1 MEQGNNQNEFV
12 DLSQVLSEAET
23 QDAYEDQS
31 AEKEDVAAGLTGM
44 YKLVSKLSGGAIK
57 TEKQVNL
64 IFVVL
69 IILMNIVTFSLLFKG
84 NNAAQPVDDMNMEMP
99 AQAE

>member
-12 DLSQVLSEAET
+12 DLSQVLNET
-23 QDAYEDQS
+23 DTQAAYSDQS
-31 AEKEDVAAGLTGM
+31 SEKEVVGAGLTGM

-57 TEKQVNL
+57 TEKQVNF

-69 IILMNIVTFSLLFKG
+69 IILTNIITFSLLFKG
-84 NNAAQPVDDMNMEMP
+84 NGAAEPISDINAEMP